1 MNFEEIIIHINAA
14 MKFVETEVDE
24 EFSVIVDNS
33 YQTLEFVAGH
43 VMGMRDAMI
52 MVQNVLEKSLL
63 GEEE

>member
-14 MKFVETEVDE
+14 MKFVETETE
-24 EFSVIVDNS
+24 QEFKDIVDNS
-33 YQTLEFVAGH
+33 YETLEFVAGH

-52 MVQNVLEKSLL
+52 MVQNVLQKSLL

>member
-1 MNFEEIIIHINAA
+1 MNFEEIIIHINSA
-14 MKFVETEVDE
+14 MKFVEAEVDE
-24 EFSVIVDNS
+24 DFSVIVDNS

>member
-1 MNFEEIIIHINAA
+1 MNFEEIIIHINSA
-14 MKFVETEVDE
+14 MKFVETEVNE